1 MNTTMTEL
9 DNSPDPAIIKTSQA
23 DAPATVIGLG
33 RYRDGDFITKKELG
47 QALGCSERTLQR
59 MVERFEIPPPM
70 SLAGRK
76 VWLVDKLKAW
86 LSDAAERKESEA
98 VREARRLKI
107 FQ

>member
-1 MNTTMTEL
+1 MTGIMTEL
-9 DNSPDPAIIKTSQA
+9 DISHGPAIIKT
-23 DAPATVIGLG
+23 DAPAMAIGLG
-33 RYRDGDFITKKELG
+33 RYQDGDFITKKELG

-76 VWLVDKLKAW
+76 VWLIGKLKTW
-86 LSDAAERKESEA
+86 LSEVAERKESEA
-98 VREARRLKI
+98 MREARRLKV